1 MGSLGELPPLLPLSF
16 SRLSFCFRRSDN
28 NAAVGSDRE
37 EQLLSLE
44 MALGIGGGVRAE
56 GQVEQARKFSVHR
69 WGGGGGEE
77 GRRGGE
83 ATWEAAA

>member
-1 MGSLGELPPLLPLSF
+1 
-16 SRLSFCFRRSDN
+16 
-28 NAAVGSDRE
+28 
-37 EQLLSLE
+37 